1 MDSDLKEEHRIGE
14 VDKLTVK
21 HESIKIIIMTFA
33 KGMTNRGWTIHE
45 KARCLHH
52 LLSSVLETVN
62 DMRASFEAN
71 ISNLAEGES
80 EGNSQIKHEREQYY
94 LNIFNGSIP
103 DDMKRIFLESMV
115 VQIYSYIESI
125 LKDIAQE
132 KKQDRPLSKIDS
144 YYNHIQKEKNKELG
158 LITDYMSDWKRF
170 HKMRKVSTQI
180 RA

>member
-1 MDSDLKEEHRIGE
+1 MA
-14 VDKLTVK
+14 
-21 HESIKIIIMTFA
+21 FA
-33 KGMTNRGWTIHE
+33 KGMTNREWTIHE

-71 ISNLAEGES
+71 ISNFAEGES
-80 EGNSQIKHEREQYY
+80 EGDDQIKHEREQYY

-125 LKDIAQE
+125 LKDIAQD
-132 KKQDRPLSKIDS
+132 KKQDKPLSKIDS
-144 YYNHIQKEKNKELG
+144 YYNHIQKEKNKNLG

-170 HKMRKVSTQI
+170 HKMRKDITHDGFTSEHISEQYIKNKIEEAKSFLMTVEN
-180 RA
+180 A